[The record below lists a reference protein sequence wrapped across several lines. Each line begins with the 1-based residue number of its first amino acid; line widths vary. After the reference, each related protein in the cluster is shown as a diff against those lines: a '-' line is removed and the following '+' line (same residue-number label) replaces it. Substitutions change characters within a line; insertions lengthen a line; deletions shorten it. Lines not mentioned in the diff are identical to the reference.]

1 MHDGPLIVQSDKTLL
16 LEVDHANAAE
26 CRKAIA
32 PFAELERSPEHVHTY
47 RLTNLGLWNARAAGH
62 DAEQVIDALLKYSRY
77 AVPHSLLIDV
87 AETMARFCSCG
98 IFNTT
103 RARRILEDVRVG
115 VK

>member
-1 MHDGPLIVQSDKTLL
+1 MSIQWFPGHMTS
-16 LEVDHANAAE
+16 A
-26 CRKAIA
+26 RKKA
-32 PFAELERSPEHVHTY
+32 
-47 RLTNLGLWNARAAGH
+47 
-62 DAEQVIDALLKYSRY
+62 
-77 AVPHSLLIDV
+77 